1 MSFLDPHLFIIETST
16 LRQILL
22 PTTLCGSIFTS
33 YLPALANN
41 SAALDISI
49 ENQAVGS
56 FLDPAD
62 SATLQQVES
71 NVVNEVE
78 LEQPTATNN
87 TSTSLISSENTTST
101 NHQSTNTSKKNA
113 Q

>member
-1 MSFLDPHLFIIETST
+1 MSFLHPHLFTTETLT

-33 YLPALANN
+33 CLPALANN
-41 SAALDISI
+41 SAAPDISI

-56 FLDPAD
+56 LLDPVD
-62 SATLQQVES
+62 SEIPQQVES

-78 LEQPTATNN
+78 LEQPT
-87 TSTSLISSENTTST
+87 
-101 NHQSTNTSKKNA
+101 
-113 Q
+113 